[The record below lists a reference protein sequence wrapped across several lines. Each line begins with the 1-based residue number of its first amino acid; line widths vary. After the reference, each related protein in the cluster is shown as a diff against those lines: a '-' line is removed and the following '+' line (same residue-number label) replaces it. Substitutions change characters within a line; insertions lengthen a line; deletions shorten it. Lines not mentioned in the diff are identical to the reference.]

1 MSFEKLGLIKPLLGA
16 IKELGFEHPT
26 AIQKRAIPLVLAKE
40 DVFATAQTGTGK
52 TAAFG
57 LPLLQRLRNTTAAE
71 DRVIRGVILSPT
83 RELSIQIFEDM
94 KSYSKHMSLGC
105 AVLVGGKDLESQQ
118 RLLKKGI
125 DIVIATPGRLMEHVE
140 KGLNISQ
147 VEIFVVDE
155 ADRMLDMGFAKE
167 LRKVHPL
174 LPKRHQTLLFAATYS
189 DKVRKLSKLLLTK
202 PTFVEISKKN
212 STVDTINQIA
222 YMVDTDKKAALLA
235 YLIGS
240 RNYPQVLVFTRTK
253 ASADALVIELKKD
266 GLKCGIIHGDK
277 TQANRQKTLN
287 EFKEGVIKVLVAT
300 DIASRGLDIEE
311 LPYVINYELPSVPED
326 YVHRVGRTGRAGRD
340 GEAISLL
347 DVYEKFDIKDIERVI
362 GMKIPKETVAG
373 FEPDPTLRRADADEV
388 KLKNEH
394 KKPEVTYHK
403 RNMKKPSSNKRAEVT
418 KKTDATTKT
427 DTKKKTEP
435 RKKIVTNKKTFSAK
449 KSKTSK

>member
-26 AIQKRAIPLVLAKE
+26 VIQKRAIPLVLAKE
-40 DVFATAQTGTGK
+40 DIFATAQTGTGK

-57 LPLLQRLRNTTAAE
+57 LPLLQRLRNTTANE
-71 DRVIRGVILSPT
+71 DRAIRAIIVSPT

-94 KSYSKHMSLGC
+94 KDFSKHMSVEC

-118 RLLKKGI
+118 KLLKTGI
-125 DIVIATPGRLMEHVE
+125 DIIIATPGRLMEHVE
-140 KGLNISQ
+140 KGLDLSKI
-147 VEIFVVDE
+147 EIFVLDE

-167 LRKVHPL
+167 IRKVHPL
-174 LPKRHQTLLFAATYS
+174 LPKRHQTLLFAATFS

-202 PTFVEISKKN
+202 PAFIETSKKN

-222 YMVDTDKKAALLA
+222 YMVDADKKAALLA

-253 ASADALVIELKKD
+253 ASADTLVLELRKD

-287 EFKEGVIKVLVAT
+287 EFKEGKIKVLVAT

-373 FEPDPTLRRADADEV
+373 FEPDPTLRRADTDEV

-394 KKPEVTYHK
+394 KKPEVKYHK
-403 RNMKKPSSNKRAEVT
+403 RNMKSPSSNKRAEVI
-418 KKTDATTKT
+418 KKTDASKKT

-435 RKKIVTNKKTFSAK
+435 KRKIVTNKKTFSAK